1 MSTTTHPFAPEEI
14 MALIDGEL
22 PAERVQSV
30 SAHVE
35 GCPEC
40 SALAA
45 ELRGLSRQINTWEV
59 VGFPER
65 LADEITAGRW
75 EKYTGAVSKRRHS
88 PATKFA
94 LGVASVLAAVLLL
107 LAISVP
113 NLLRSRIAANE
124 ASAVGSLRT
133 LNTAAV
139 TYLGTYGHYPPS
151 LQSFGPPSN
160 GNPTE
165 DAADLVDSGL
175 AEGLKSKYRFTYFA
189 VPGVGRDSRGGY
201 IITADPV
208 GPGTSGQRH
217 FSTDETGIIRFSN
230 GEVLGGGSPEKLQ
243 EQASP
248 MIGSPDTARLGAE
261 SAPMIARTAELKV
274 VVEKFDHARKEV
286 DRILAQYKGYV
297 AHLSASAENDS
308 ARILIASLRVPAD
321 QLDACIA
328 ELKQLGRVT
337 QESQAGVEVTREHQ
351 DLIARLKN
359 SRNTE
364 ARLDDVLRQRHGKIA
379 DVLDVERESARVR
392 GEIEQMEAK
401 QKTLEH
407 RVDFAT
413 IDLKL
418 TEEYKVQLNSP
429 TPSVATQ
436 LRNACIKGFRN
447 ASENLLGIL
456 LFLAEFGPTL
466 LLWLAI
472 LFFPTRLLWRRHQR
486 AYALETS
493 SGG

>member
-1 MSTTTHPFAPEEI
+1 

-30 SAHVE
+30 SAHVT

-65 LADEITAGRW
+65 LAEQITAGRL
-75 EKYTGAVSKRRHS
+75 EKYAGAVSKRRRS
-88 PATKFA
+88 PAAKLA
-94 LGVASVLAAVLLL
+94 LGVASVFAAVLFL
-107 LAISVP
+107 LAISAP
-113 NLLRSRIAANE
+113 HLLRSRMASNE

-151 LQSFGPPSN
+151 LKSFGPPSN
-160 GNPTE
+160 GHPTE
-165 DAADLVDSGL
+165 DAADLVDAGL
-175 AEGLKSKYRFTYFA
+175 AEGVKSKYRFTYFA
-189 VPGVGRDSRGGY
+189 VPAGGRESRGGY
-201 IITADPV
+201 TISADPLE
-208 GPGTSGQRH
+208 PGTSGQRH
-217 FSTDETGIIRFSN
+217 FSTDETGIIRFST

-248 MIGSPDTARLGAE
+248 LIGSPDTARLAAE
-261 SAPMIARTAELKV
+261 TAPMIARRAELKV
-274 VVEKFDHARKEV
+274 VVEKFDAAREEV
-286 DRILAQYKGYV
+286 DRILTQHRGYV

-321 QLDACIA
+321 QLDACIT

-337 QESQAGVEVTREHQ
+337 QESQAGVEVTRQHQ
-351 DLIARLKN
+351 DLTARLKN

-364 ARLDDVLRQRHGKIA
+364 ARLNDVLRQRDGKIT
-379 DVLDVERESARVR
+379 DVLDVEKESARVR
-392 GEIEQMEAK
+392 GEIEQMEAER
-401 QKTLEH
+401 QTLER

-413 IDLKL
+413 IDLRL
-418 TEEYKVQLNSP
+418 TEEYKAQLNSP
-429 TPSVATQ
+429 APSVATQ
-436 LRNACIKGFRN
+436 LRNACINGFRN

-466 LLWLAI
+466 LLWFAV
-472 LFFPTRLLWRRHQR
+472 LFFPARLLRRRYQR
-486 AYALETS
+486 AHALS
-493 SGG
+493 PVRG